1 VSSKEIFV
9 RHGDLLFKSIAKSD
23 MPKKSEMKK
32 QEDNILALGE
42 ATGHKHVLVG
52 NAQIFNTVDDKGVET
67 KYLQVQEESVINHEE
82 HNTVVLPKNNY
93 VMVQEREF
101 DVIESTARDV
111 YD

>member
-1 VSSKEIFV
+1 
-9 RHGDLLFKSIAKSD
+9 

-42 ATGHKHVLVG
+42 ATGHKHILVG
-52 NAQIFNTVDDKGVET
+52 NAQIYNQVNEEGTET
-67 KYLQVQEESVINHEE
+67 KYLQVNEESVINHEE
-82 HNTVVLPKNNY
+82 HRTVTLPKNNY

-101 DVIESTARDV
+101 DVFTEMGRDV